1 MKSLNCN
8 QIKKKKLSTYKLWVI
23 IKGLDEELGL

>member
-8 QIKKKKLSTYKLWVI
+8 QIKNFINIKIII
-23 IKGLDEELGL
+23 IKGLDEEFGL